1 MRNKF
6 TYLFT
11 WVFVFFAFQ
20 TLEAQT
26 YHKKGKNPYKKEY
39 YKEKSKQHKEYAK
52 YLKKEQEALKK
63 YHKKRKKAYRK
74 FVKSQEKAYKK
85 HPSWYNHPRYK
96 NHKGYVYFPAY
107 KTYYNPHDKK
117 YVYKNKNTWIR
128 SSARPAVLTNVDFGN
143 VQIHFASKLPN

>member
-39 YKEKSKQHKEYAK
+39 YKEKSKQHKEYTK
-52 YLKKEQEALKK
+52 YLKKEQKALKK

-74 FVKSQEKAYKK
+74 FVKSQEKAKK
-85 HPSWYNHPRYK
+85 K
-96 NHKGYVYFPAY
+96 NH
-107 KTYYNPHDKK
+107 HCI
-117 YVYKNKNTWIR
+117 NTPGTRITSATCTSRLIR
-128 SSARPAVLTNVDFGN
+128 HIIILTIKSMFTRIRIHGSVLLQG
-143 VQIHFASKLPN
+143 LRC